1 MEQLLTEDQV
11 AEYLVVSPRTVRRL
25 VDQGEL
31 TCIKVGK
38 GRRIHPEDL
47 ETFVE
52 RQRSG
57 GKASESPQAAAAPRS
72 RAEDIVETLRRRRRA
87 DC

>member
-31 TCIKVGK
+31 TYIKVGK
-38 GRRIHPEDL
+38 GRRIHPKDL
-47 ETFVE
+47 ERFVE

-57 GKASESPQAAAAPRS
+57 GKASEPPQAAAAPRS
-72 RAEDIVETLRRRRRA
+72 RADDIVETLRHRRRA